1 MSARSIS
8 WIMLYMSAL
17 VSCSDTGNKY
27 RSMENLE
34 RPPEIAINTGA
45 SSEPTAGASVTTS
58 ESIKKGLDDQVHLD
72 KSPTASTLVISRP
85 FEQAWFILSVLLD
98 QLGLEITDR
107 NRDEGYYY
115 VKYDPDRD
123 YSKRQG
129 FWDGMM
135 SMFGEDNYAERTY
148 SLKLVESYGETEVTA
163 GFAQESD
170 DKPERE
176 TEKQEDAAKDGPDR
190 LLQALFQTL
199 RNGMAEHSQRKRRE

>member
-1 MSARSIS
+1 
-8 WIMLYMSAL
+8 MSAL
-17 VSCSDTGNKY
+17 VSCSDTGSKY
-27 RSMENLE
+27 RSTENLE
-34 RPPEIAINTGA
+34 RPPEIAIDSGVVPVQA
-45 SSEPTAGASVTTS
+45 PVDSVTTS

-72 KSPTASTLVISRP
+72 RSPGGSALVINRP
-85 FEQAWFILSVLLD
+85 FEQAWFILGVLLD

-115 VKYDPDRD
+115 VKYDPDID

-148 SLKLVESYGETEVTA
+148 ALKLVESYGETEVTA
-163 GFAQESD
+163 GFAPESG
-170 DKPERE
+170 DKPEGE

-199 RNGMAEHSQRKRRE
+199 RNGMAEQSRRERQE